1 MEQKLA
7 ALYQDQSVIAASA
20 QLKSCWLRPV
30 HIQLS
35 AAEREVS
42 CLAEKS
48 ELLVKSLI
56 ISFHYYCFLMSVHWC
71 L

>member
-20 QLKSCWLRPV
+20 QLKSCWLR
-30 HIQLS
+30 HTFSYLQL
-35 AAEREVS
+35 REVS

-48 ELLVKSLI
+48 ELLLKSLI
-56 ISFHYYCFLMSVHWC
+56 IAFQYYCFLMSVHWC